1 MVQFEINPHELFQ
14 KLCYLKR
21 MTKKTNPRKD
31 FTQVAFEIFQQAIGE
46 TEEPEELI
54 GKKADSQK
62 GGLKGGKAR
71 AEKLTPE
78 ERSEIAKKAAK
89 ARWED

>member
-1 MVQFEINPHELFQ
+1 
-14 KLCYLKR
+14 

-31 FTQVAFEIFQQAIGE
+31 FTQTAFNVFQQATGE
-46 TEEPEELI
+46 IEAPDEELT

-89 ARWED
+89 ARWENKD